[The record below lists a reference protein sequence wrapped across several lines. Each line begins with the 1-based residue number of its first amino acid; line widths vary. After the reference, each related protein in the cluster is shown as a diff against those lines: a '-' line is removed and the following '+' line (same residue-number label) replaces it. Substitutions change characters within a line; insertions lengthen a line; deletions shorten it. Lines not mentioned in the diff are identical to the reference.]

1 MINGLVAG
9 LESSSKRIEM
19 FTLNKIVLVEFL
31 GILLKFTSGSSLSLE
46 VFVAILEFLIRLASI
61 IIEQVAPNGDEA
73 TDEPQI
79 AVTLDEASITSDAK
93 TDSSE
98 SQNRVDFPGMEGGW
112 VLHAKSIVD
121 ALTFAN

>member
-79 AVTLDEASITSDAK
+79 AVTLDEASIASDAI

-98 SQNRVDFPGMEGGW
+98 SQNRVDFPGM
-112 VLHAKSIVD
+112 
-121 ALTFAN
+121 

>member
-19 FTLNKIVLVEFL
+19 FALNKIVLVEFL

-79 AVTLDEASITSDAK
+79 AVTLDEASIASDAI

-98 SQNRVDFPGMEGGW
+98 SQNRVDFPGMESCW
-112 VLHAKSIVD
+112 ILHAKSIVGT
-121 ALTFAN
+121 LT